1 MASNLNAGV
10 GQHATVTN
18 KTGKAG
24 SVSQNPAPP
33 VEAGNNSAKSAYTT
47 VSSTAPLVAMPTF
60 GSIASASLTTTVSTK
75 ADGNQTAIATTT
87 AIGSGTGATVSYTV
101 ASNAASSLSI
111 VSAGTNYVVGD
122 VLTVVG
128 DTGVTVTVNS
138 VS

>member
-47 VSSTAPLVAMPTF
+47 VSSTAPLVPMPTF
-60 GSIASASLTTTVSTK
+60 GSIATASLTTSVSTK
-75 ADGNQTAIATTT
+75 PDGTQTAVATTVV
-87 AIGSGTGATVSYTV
+87 GSGTGATVTYTV
-101 ASNAASSLSI
+101 ASSSASNLSI

-128 DTGVTVTVNS
+128 DTSVTVTVNS
-138 VS
+138 VA

>member
-60 GSIASASLTTTVSTK
+60 GSIATASLATSVSTK
-75 ADGNQTAIATTT
+75 ADGTQTAVATTVV
-87 AIGSGTGATVSYTV
+87 GSGTGATVTYTV
-101 ASNAASSLSI
+101 TSNSATNLSI
-111 VSAGTNYVVGD
+111 ASAGTNYVVGD

-128 DTGVTVTVNS
+128 DTSVTVTVNS
-138 VS
+138 VA

>member
-60 GSIASASLTTTVSTK
+60 GSIATASLTTSVSTK
-75 ADGNQTAIATTT
+75 ADSTQTAVATTVV
-87 AIGSGTGATVSYTV
+87 GSGTGATVTYTV
-101 ASNAASSLSI
+101 TSNSATNLSV

-128 DTGVTVTVNS
+128 DTSVTVTVNS